1 MRLYE
6 LNEGKIKDYA
16 KAAAIGAATMMGSP
30 SQADISQYA
39 PNTQA
44 RPIQKPLAL
53 HITNTEN
60 ERILMQ
66 MLNRAGITGDEFA
79 SFMAQA
85 AHETMMFTR
94 LSEMGDDFSK
104 YDISTNP
111 KLAKDLGNTQQGDGA
126 KFHGRGFLHLTGR
139 WWYTKFAEKYNIDL
153 VNRPELLEQN
163 PKIAAATALY
173 FWKTRVRPNVTDFAD
188 VEQVTKLVNGGLN
201 GIDHRKEL
209 FRAYQLRVQN
219 LQSFLDNT

>member
-1 MRLYE
+1 
-6 LNEGKIKDYA
+6 
-16 KAAAIGAATMMGSP
+16 
-30 SQADISQYA
+30 
-39 PNTQA
+39 
-44 RPIQKPLAL
+44 
-53 HITNTEN
+53 
-60 ERILMQ
+60 MQ

-79 SFMAQA
+79 AFMAQA

-94 LSEMGDDFSK
+94 LSEMDKDFTRYETGS
-104 YDISTNP
+104 SGRR
-111 KLAKDLGNTQQGDGA
+111 LGNDKPGDGE
-126 KFHGRGFLHLTGR
+126 KYKGRGFLHTTGKYN
-139 WWYTKFAEKYNIDL
+139 YTKFAEKYNIDL

-173 FWKTRVRPNVTDFAD
+173 FWKTRVRPNVSDFAD

-219 LQSFLDNT
+219 LQSFLDNTKNDT